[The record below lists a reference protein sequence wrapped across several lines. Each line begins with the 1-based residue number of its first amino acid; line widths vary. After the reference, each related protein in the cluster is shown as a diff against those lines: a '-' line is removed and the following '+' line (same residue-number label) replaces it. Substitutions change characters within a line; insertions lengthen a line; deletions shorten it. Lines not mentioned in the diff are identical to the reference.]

1 MKLLTIFIQILFISL
16 FFLLGAGIKEV
27 ISIPLPSSMIGL
39 GFLLLAL
46 FTGIVKLKWIE
57 KGANFLLAELLLFF
71 IPSAVGIVN
80 YDEIMS
86 FQGLELV
93 LIIAASTFIVMAVTA
108 YTADFIQKKQSRA
121 VK

>member
-1 MKLLTIFIQILFISL
+1 MKLVTIFIQILFISL
-16 FFLLGAGIKEV
+16 FFVLGAGVKE
-27 ISIPLPSSMIGL
+27 IFSIPLPASMIGL

-46 FTGIVKLKWIE
+46 FTGVVKLEWID

-86 FQGLELV
+86 WQGLELV
-93 LIIAASTFIVMAVTA
+93 LIIAVSTFIVMAATA
-108 YTADFIQKKQSRA
+108 FTADFIQKKQSSA